1 MKHSFLLTA
10 VWATLLCI
18 LGCSQRS
25 QPASEASSSPSKSTS
40 FVTVDP
46 NTAGQI
52 AGVVNFS
59 GAVPKLPSIDM
70 TADPM
75 CPQKSQPAETV
86 AVKNG
91 KLANVFVYVKDG
103 LPQGAFAAPPEPVVL
118 SQKDC
123 RYSPRMMGIMVKQP
137 FKIVNDD
144 QANHNIHDMPSHNPQ
159 WNEEQQPTDK
169 PITKSFPNPEMMLA
183 LQCNQHPWMR
193 AYVNVM
199 TNPYFAVTGDDGHF
213 EIKNLPPGE
222 YTLAAVH
229 EKFGEKT
236 MKVKVAAKENTKAQ
250 FDYSAAAQ

>member
-1 MKHSFLLTA
+1 MKIILSSS
-10 VWATLLCI
+10 LLCLLAI
-18 LGCSQRS
+18 AGCSQRS
-25 QPASEASSSPSKSTS
+25 QPAADSSSPRT

-46 NTAGQI
+46 NTTGEI
-52 AGVVNFS
+52 MGEVSFS
-59 GAVPKLPSIDM
+59 GAVPKLSTIDM

-91 KLANVFVYVKDG
+91 KLANVFVYIKDG
-103 LPQGAFAAPPEPVVL
+103 LPQGSFPSPSTPLVL

-123 RYSPRMMGIMVKQP
+123 RYIPRMLGVMVKQP

-144 QANHNIHDMPSHNPQ
+144 QANHNIHDMPNHNPQ

-199 TNPYFAVTGDDGHF
+199 QHPYFATTDEEGKFD
-213 EIKNLPPGE
+213 IKNLPPGD

-236 MKVKVAAKENTKAQ
+236 IKVKVAGKDNIKAE
-250 FDYSAAAQ
+250 FNFSAAAQ

>member
-1 MKHSFLLTA
+1 MKIILSFFLLF
-10 VWATLLCI
+10 LLAI
-18 LGCSQRS
+18 AGCSQRS
-25 QPASEASSSPSKSTS
+25 QPASDAPKT
-40 FVTVDP
+40 FVTIDP
-46 NTAGQI
+46 NTTGEI
-52 AGVVNFS
+52 TGIISFS
-59 GAVPKLPSIDM
+59 GPAPKLSTIDM

-75 CPQKSQPAETV
+75 CPQKAQPAET
-86 AVKNG
+86 AAIKNG
-91 KLANVFVYVKDG
+91 KLANVFIYIKDG
-103 LPQGAFAAPPEPVVL
+103 LPHGAFPSPTAPVVL
-118 SQKDC
+118 NQKDC
-123 RYSPRMMGIMVKQP
+123 RYSPRMMGVMVKQP

-199 TNPYFAVTGDDGHF
+199 SHPYFAVSDDDGKF
-213 EIKNLPPGE
+213 EIKNLPQGE

-236 MKVKVAAKENTKAQ
+236 IKVKVAGKDSIKAL
-250 FDYSAAAQ
+250 FNFSAAAQ

>member
-10 VWATLLCI
+10 VWAMVLCS

-25 QPASEASSSPSKSTS
+25 QPASDSSAKPAA

-46 NTAGQI
+46 NTSGQI

-59 GAVPKLPSIDM
+59 GAVPKLSSIDM

-91 KLANVFVYVKDG
+91 RLANVFVYVKEG
-103 LPQGAFAAPPEPVVL
+103 LPQGAFAAPQEPIVL

-169 PITKSFPNPEMMLA
+169 PVVKTFPNPEMMLA

-229 EKFGEKT
+229 EKFGEKS
-236 MKVKVAAKENTKAQ
+236 MKVKVAARENAKAQ
-250 FDYSAAAQ
+250 FDFSVAPQ

>member
-1 MKHSFLLTA
+1 MKIIFSFFLL
-10 VWATLLCI
+10 LLLTI
-18 LGCSQRS
+18 AGCSQRS
-25 QPASEASSSPSKSTS
+25 QPASDSTSSPKTY
-40 FVTVDP
+40 VTVDP
-46 NTAGQI
+46 NTAGEI
-52 AGVVNFS
+52 MGVVSFS
-59 GAVPKLPSIDM
+59 GAVPKLPTIDM

-86 AVKNG
+86 SVKNG
-91 KLANVFVYVKDG
+91 KLANVFVYIKDG
-103 LPQGAFAAPPEPVVL
+103 LPQGTFPSSNAPVVL

-123 RYSPRMMGIMVKQP
+123 RYIPRMMGVMVKQP

-144 QANHNIHDMPSHNPQ
+144 QANHNIHDMPNHNPQ

-169 PITKSFPNPEMMLA
+169 PITKSFPNPEMMLP

-199 TNPYFAVTGDDGHF
+199 THPYFAVSDDDGKF

-236 MKVKVAAKENTKAQ
+236 IKVKVASKDNIKAQ
-250 FDYSAAAQ
+250 FNFSAAAQ